1 MKYCQGPLCHTYDTK
16 DRKRG
21 PKGNKVNQ
29 TRRRTTMHYGDN
41 FCSMNCMN
49 DWLNK
54 YVDRA
59 IDIVSGRIT
68 QPIQLTENNAWRKRY
83 RYNWERE
90 GNNLAEYYSYNI
102 LTNEERDLTDAQY
115 NDSNYTLNT

>member
-1 MKYCQGPLCHTYDTK
+1 MKYCQGPLCHTYDTQ

-29 TRRRTTMHYGDN
+29 TRRRTTMYYGDN

-59 IDIVSGRIT
+59 IDTVSGRIT
-68 QPIQLTENNAWRKRY
+68 QPIILTENNAWRKRY
-83 RYNWERE
+83 RWGYGDNEDRHYIYNMVT
-90 GNNLAEYYSYNI
+90 G
-102 LTNEERDLTDAQY
+102 EERNITEQQY
-115 NDSNYTLNT
+115 DDDNYTLNSV

>member
-29 TRRRTTMHYGDN
+29 TRRRTKMYYGDN

-83 RYNWERE
+83 RYSWERE
-90 GNNLAEYYSYNI
+90 GNNRAEYYSYNKI
-102 LTNEERDLTDAQY
+102 TNEERDLTDSQY

>member
-1 MKYCQGPLCHTYDTK
+1 MKYCQGPDCHTYDTK

-29 TRRRTTMHYGDN
+29 TRRRSSFYYMGGN
-41 FCSMNCMN
+41 VCSMQCQD
-49 DWLNK
+49 DWFTKFGDQALNHF
-54 YVDRA
+54 
-59 IDIVSGRIT
+59 GRIT

-90 GNNLAEYYSYNI
+90 GNNRAEHYSYNI
-102 LTNEERDLTDAQY
+102 ITNEERDLTDEQY